1 MNLKN
6 FSFLSLRRVFG
17 YSPREA
23 KRILDI
29 ARRSNLEFE
38 ESINLCLAIH
48 GKAPLWAA
56 PCVPHDSAFLRAP
69 VLP

>member
-29 ARRSNLEFE
+29 ASRSNLEFE
-38 ESINLCLAIH
+38 DSINLCLAEKCFGGFSYGWRGSSI
-48 GKAPLWAA
+48 
-56 PCVPHDSAFLRAP
+56 
-69 VLP
+69 